1 MHARFLTVLL
11 VLGGAGPLMIQGQD
25 TKASGKFYC
34 GNYNGVP
41 STMTNSSKSGKAV
54 PIILWK
60 SSHFSSDGWSPERRC
75 DVVSARFNTLHQ
87 KGQMNHLSTGLMNG
101 MPVIC
106 AVATKPGPCAQD
118 GLLYTLKPGQN
129 PNKTLRNLLTIR
141 TKASGPLTETASRVY
156 VSITEIENA
165 FDAADGSPAASGSN
179 TEKVDD
185 AKHGPRT
192 TSAQSANQSSGGGH
206 EALW

>member
-1 MHARFLTVLL
+1 LL
-11 VLGGAGPLMIQGQD
+11 ILGGAEHLLIRVQD
-25 TKASGKFYC
+25 AKASGKFYC

-41 STMTNSSKSGKAV
+41 STMTTSSKTGKAV

-75 DVVSARFNTLHQ
+75 DVVSARFNALHQ
-87 KGQMNHLSTGLMNG
+87 KGQMNHLSTGFMNG

-141 TKASGPLTETASRVY
+141 TKASGPLTETASRIY
-156 VSITEIENA
+156 VSITEIENV
-165 FDAADGSPAASGSN
+165 FDAADGSLAASGSN
-179 TEKVDD
+179 TTQVNESKQYSS
-185 AKHGPRT
+185 T
-192 TSAQSANQSSGGGH
+192 TSAQKVNQSSRDGH